1 MPSSLLG
8 QFVSKNPN
16 LTNLTSRHEQDS
28 DLHIFGSRGQKLV
41 ATQQATTPV
50 MVYIDEVSAW
60 KEYLGAGCACG
71 CGVTPYLGAGCGR
84 WVWALGVGV
93 TIGYLGAWVLGGCGV

>member
-28 DLHIFGSRGQKLV
+28 DLHIFGSRGQKLA

-60 KEYLGAGCACG
+60 EEYLCAGCAWVLGEGAGCAWVLSG
-71 CGVTPYLGAGCGR
+71 GVT
-84 WVWALGVGV
+84 V
-93 TIGYLGAWVLGGCGV
+93 